1 MAETQQGSCTT
12 APTVTGLVRPRL
24 IHALRGSP
32 RARLGL
38 VIAPPGSG
46 KTTLLA
52 HWAAQEDATV
62 VWYRATR
69 SDAVPGQMLTR
80 FKTAL
85 AAVVGDE
92 PARALPELA
101 LMAERQHTPLYF
113 VVDDLH
119 VLAGT
124 CAESELE
131 QLLLLGSPQLH
142 FLLGSRRT
150 PSFNLARSELPSF
163 VTVGPDELR
172 FRAPEVE
179 QLFRTTY
186 KQPLSAAGTFNLTRR
201 TDGWPAALHLFHVA
215 TKSRSTVERR
225 RAAESLGPAP
235 RYAEDYLTNHVLA
248 GTTPDMAKLLRQTCL
263 LDRLTPARCD
273 LLLDTSGSGLLLSEL
288 AELGILVREDGATTF
303 RLPEV
308 LRQYL
313 IAGLGNSCHAAP
325 DNIRQ
330 RTSNLLE
337 GDGEYGA
344 ALRILAEG
352 QDWEKVRQMMDRAG
366 HGMFLPGTCR
376 WVALAPESLANE
388 DARFAL
394 ATARSLLD
402 DGCAAGAYRTAAEVP
417 KLTGDSEYLR
427 LARELLTTAAVWAGD
442 QPAARSGPSGVLRA
456 ATLGSPRSAARSVH
470 NPRRSR
476 DTLAKSIALLL
487 AGDQRGALPFLRR
500 CAESPDD
507 ETSAA
512 LAAQLALAV
521 LGPDTAP
528 TGVGGPA
535 EEIDAVQ
542 RQADR
547 LGFTWL
553 ARVAQGIQA
562 SLFGGTGRQDAVQAV
577 LEECEL
583 RGDEWG
589 AALVAAADSLMR
601 LRTGRPEYLAFEAL
615 AARFRRLDAG
625 ALEAWARSAQALV
638 GAVLDLPGA
647 GEEALTAEAFA
658 RTADV
663 PGALAVAYAAM
674 AETRPERYSDL
685 MQVAAE
691 AAKSAGF
698 VCRPWTWIASEA
710 KRPAAKSWPGPV
722 PTPSRSK
729 TPNLASQSPSLPT
742 LDIRCF
748 GGFSMVADGIDVDLS
763 RVRPQARTV
772 LRILALHAG
781 RPVHRERLAGELWAD
796 LDTPSALHNLQ
807 VSVSSLRRAL
817 QADGPAAETGQ
828 PIVRQGEAYALVLNR
843 GSTFDL
849 SDFDQAIND
858 ATVAR
863 STGSSE
869 QAAVKLRQAVGLYA
883 GEVLPEDGSA
893 EWVTDARERYRL
905 RAAEAAASLANLEL
919 SFGDNAAAAAAA
931 VRSVEIDPWRDESW
945 RTLIG
950 IYRSSGD
957 PAAAERAER
966 RYNRM
971 LKALGVPRN
980 TGIPPQ
986 T

>member
-1 MAETQQGSCTT
+1 MAETQQGRCTT
-12 APTVTGLVRPRL
+12 APPVTGLVRPRL

-38 VIAPPGSG
+38 VVAPPGSG

-52 HWAAQEDATV
+52 HWAAQEHATV
-62 VWYRATR
+62 FWYRAR
-69 SDAVPGQMLTR
+69 PDDAAPGQMASR
-80 FKTAL
+80 FAAAL
-85 AAVVGDE
+85 ATAVGDE
-92 PARALPELA
+92 HSRSFPELA
-101 LMAERQHTPLYF
+101 MMAERLISPLYF

-119 VLAGT
+119 VLANT

-131 QLLLLGSPQLH
+131 QLLSLESPQLH
-142 FLLGSRRT
+142 FLVGSRRP

-235 RYAEDYLTNHVLA
+235 RYAEDYLTHHVLA
-248 GTTPDMAKLLRQTCL
+248 GMSRNMEKLLRYTCL
-263 LDRLTPARCD
+263 LERLTPSRCD
-273 LLLDTSGSGLLLSEL
+273 SLFDDGNSGLLLHEL
-288 AELGILVREDGATTF
+288 EEHGVLVRDDDATTF

-313 IAGLGNSCHAAP
+313 ITRLGDAGQGPPA
-325 DNIRQ
+325 DIRR
-330 RTSNLLE
+330 RTANVLE
-337 GDGEYGA
+337 RDGEYGA

-352 QDWEKVRQMMDRAG
+352 QDWEGLHEMMNRAG
-366 HGMFLPGTCR
+366 HHVFRSGTCR
-376 WVALAPESLANE
+376 WAALAPEFLISE
-388 DARFAL
+388 DARYAL
-394 ATARSLLD
+394 AAARRLLD
-402 DGCAAGAYRTAAEVP
+402 DGCAAGAHRTAAEVP
-417 KLTGDSEYLR
+417 RLTGDSEYLR
-427 LARELLTTAAVWAGD
+427 LARELRTTAATWAGD
-442 QPAARSGPSGVLRA
+442 QPAAGPGPSGVLRA
-456 ATLGSPRSAARSVH
+456 ASHGSPRSAARSVH
-470 NPRRSR
+470 NPRRSG

-487 AGDQRGALPFLRR
+487 AGDQRDALPFLRR

-507 ETSAA
+507 ETGAA

-528 TGVGGPA
+528 PGVSGPA

-553 ARVAQGIQA
+553 ARLAQGIQA
-562 SLFGGTGRQDAVQAV
+562 SLFGGTDRQDAVQTV

-589 AALVAAADSLMR
+589 AALVAAADALMR
-601 LRTGRPEYLAFEAL
+601 LRSGRPEYLAFEAL

-625 ALEAWARSAQALV
+625 ALEAWAQSAQALV
-638 GAVLDLPGA
+638 GAVQDLPGA

-691 AAKSAGF
+691 TAKSAGF
-698 VCRPWTWIASEA
+698 ICRPWTWIGSGS
-710 KRPAAKSWPGPV
+710 KSPTATSRPGPV
-722 PTPSRSK
+722 PTLSRSK
-729 TPNLASQSPSLPT
+729 APAPVSRTPPLPT
-742 LDIRCF
+742 LHIRCF
-748 GGFSMVADGIDVDLS
+748 GRFSVAADGAEVDLS

-781 RPVHRERLAGELWAD
+781 RPVHRDRLAGELWAD

-817 QADGPAAETGQ
+817 QAGGSAAETRQ
-828 PIVRQGEAYALVLNR
+828 PIVRQGEAYSLVLNS

-849 SDFDQAIND
+849 SDFDQAIHD

-883 GEVLPEDGSA
+883 GEVLPEDGAA
-893 EWVTDARERYRL
+893 EWVADARERYRL

-931 VRSVEIDPWRDESW
+931 VRSIEIDPWRDESW

-966 RYNRM
+966 RYTSM
-971 LKALGVPRN
+971 LKALGVPLN
-980 TGIPPQ
+980 LGLPPR